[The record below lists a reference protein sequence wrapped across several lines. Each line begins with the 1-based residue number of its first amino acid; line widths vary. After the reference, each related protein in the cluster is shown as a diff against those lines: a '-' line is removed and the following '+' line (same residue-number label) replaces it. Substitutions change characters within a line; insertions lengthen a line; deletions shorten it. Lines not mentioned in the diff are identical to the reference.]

1 MTATTHPQGNSV
13 VDAPLYVAFEVGQ
26 QSWTVAMTAGLGAP
40 IWIQTMRPGD
50 WPTWQSVL
58 AKARAR
64 LGVAATARV
73 VSCYEAGRDAFWIHR
88 ALVAQGVD
96 NRVVDSSSIAVD
108 RRARRR
114 KTDRIDARKLV
125 ALLVRVGL
133 GERDV
138 WREVRVPTPAMEAA
152 RHVSRERTALVQ
164 EQTAVMNQMR
174 SWLATLGATLPK
186 VRRGAWWTR
195 VQDWQGAGLPA
206 EVQAR
211 LARAA
216 ARLALIGEQLDT
228 IARAQ
233 AATLAAAPADAAGRR
248 LLRVKGVGVTSTATL
263 LDEGLVWRDFQNRR
277 QVGGLLGFAPV
288 PYTSGQMDRDQG
300 ISHAGNR
307 RLQSVCVQLAWGW
320 LRHQPASALARWFHA
335 HFGPGKRLR
344 RIGIVALA
352 RKLLIA
358 LWRYATAGVLPE
370 GVVLKAA

>member
-1 MTATTHPQGNSV
+1 MTATTHPQQSSV
-13 VDAPLYVAFEVGQ
+13 DDARLYVAFEVGQ
-26 QSWTVAMTAGLGAP
+26 QSWTLAMTAGFGAP
-40 IWIQTMRPGD
+40 IWIQAMRPGD
-50 WPTWQSVL
+50 WATLQSVL

-73 VSCYEAGRDAFWIHR
+73 VSCYEAGRDGFWIHR
-88 ALVAQGVD
+88 ALERQGIA

-108 RRARRR
+108 RRARRQ

-125 ALLVRVGL
+125 ALLVRVSL

-164 EQTAVMNQMR
+164 EQTALVNQMR
-174 SWLATLGATLPK
+174 GWLATWGATLPAA
-186 VRRGAWWTR
+186 RRGAWWAR
-195 VQDWQGAGLPA
+195 VRDWQGAPVPA

-216 ARLALIGEQLDT
+216 GRLALVGEQLDA
-228 IARAQ
+228 IERAQ
-233 AATLAAAPADAAGRR
+233 AQALATAPPDAAARR
-248 LLRVKGVGVTSTATL
+248 LLRMKGIGVTSAATL

-277 QVGGLLGFAPV
+277 QLGGLLGFTPV
-288 PYTSGQMDRDQG
+288 PYASGAMQRDQG

-335 HFGPGKRLR
+335 RFGPGKRIR

-358 LWRYATAGVLPE
+358 LWRYATAGVLPA

>member
-1 MTATTHPQGNSV
+1 MTATTHPQGSSV
-13 VDAPLYVAFEVGQ
+13 LDAPLYVAFEVGK
-26 QSWTVAMTAGLGAP
+26 QSWTLAMTSGFGEP
-40 IWIQTMRPGD
+40 IWVQTMRPGE
-50 WPTWQSVL
+50 WATLERVL

-64 LGVAATARV
+64 FGLAATARV
-73 VSCYEAGRDAFWIHR
+73 MSCYEAGRDGFWIHR
-88 ALVAQGVD
+88 ALVSQGIA
-96 NRVVDSSSIAVD
+96 NRVVDSSSIEVN

-125 ALLVRVGL
+125 ALLVRVCL

-138 WREVRVPTPAMEAA
+138 WREVRVPTLAVEAA
-152 RHVSRERTALVQ
+152 RHVSRERTTLVQ
-164 EQTAVMNQMR
+164 EQTAVINQMR
-174 SWLATLGATLPK
+174 GWLTTLGATLPK
-186 VRRGAWWTR
+186 VRRGAWWAR
-195 VQDWQGAGLPA
+195 VKDWQGALLPA

-216 ARLALIGEQLDT
+216 ARLAVVIEQLS
-228 IARAQ
+228 AVERGQ
-233 AATLAAAPADAAGRR
+233 AAAVAAAPADAAGRR

-263 LDEGLVWRDFQNRR
+263 LDEGLEWRQFQNRR
-277 QVGGLLGFAPV
+277 QIGGLLGFAPV
-288 PYTSGQMDRDQG
+288 PYASGEMHRDQG

-320 LRHQPASALARWFHA
+320 LRHQRASALAKWFHA
-335 HFGPGKRLR
+335 RFGVGKRLR